1 MTRLSRRILDLVTRA
16 AALGLTLATLTACDP
31 TREAGS
37 PIPATGTTTDPSGAG
52 ETASSPGTSATPKAP
67 GMLELLEQLPPLP
80 THWIAEEPV
89 ASEAPPVDEAMLRD
103 PFADLSRWLHYGGD
117 HRGHRHSP
125 TTRLDRRN
133 VSKLQVVWAM
143 PTGTHQQFEVSPIVY
158 AGVMYVSTS
167 YNRVFAL
174 DARTGAI
181 LWRYDHPLPADMKPC
196 CGPVNRGVSIAGNAI
211 LMATLD
217 ARLVALDRRSGA
229 LLWNSEIFDYRK
241 GYSATSAPLVVGGR
255 AIIGVAGG
263 EYGIRGFFDA
273 YDVESGSRLWRHFT
287 VPAAG
292 EPGVETWAGTS
303 FETGGAPAWTQ
314 GAYDAE
320 TDTLFWTT
328 GNPSPDFNGDARAGD
343 NLFSDSLLA
352 VDLATGKRKWHFQFT
367 PHDVWDL
374 DGNTQLYLVEVDV
387 AGERVPA
394 IAQANRN
401 GYFYLIDRRD
411 GKFLRATQY
420 VEQMNWA
427 TIGADGRPIVSA
439 EVWPNEEPDYRVCP
453 GNMGGMNGAWSGS
466 YDPKRGLAFIPTI
479 EACQHFVK
487 GISVYS
493 EGAPFLAGTPDTID
507 AASGKAYGHVS
518 AVDVA
523 TGEIRWRAKER
534 FPMMAGAVSTA
545 SGLVFTGNLEG
556 EALALDADTGQVLWR
571 FRMGGGVRSQPIVF
585 ELDGRPY
592 VAIGSGSWAT
602 TDAFL
607 AGLDRIPEG
616 GHLFVFGL
624 PEP

>member
-1 MTRLSRRILDLVTRA
+1 MVRAHVRITTPLVVSLLLS
-16 AALGLTLATLTACDP
+16 LACS
-31 TREAGS
+31 REDRPDGGAPSPEPSSHEATAGS
-37 PIPATGTTTDPSGAG
+37 GD
-52 ETASSPGTSATPKAP
+52 AP
-67 GMLELLEQLPPLP
+67 DMLELLDELPPLP
-80 THWIAEEPV
+80 THWIADPPI
-89 ASEAPPVDEAMLRD
+89 AADAPPVDDAMLRA
-103 PFADLSRWLHYGGD
+103 PFADRSRWLHYGGD
-117 HRGHRHSP
+117 HLGHRHSP
-125 TTRLDRRN
+125 ITSLDEHN
-133 VSKLQVVWAM
+133 VSKLQVAWAM
-143 PTGTHQQFEVSPIVY
+143 PTGTQQQFEVSPIVY
-158 AGVMYVSTS
+158 GGVLYASTS
-167 YNRVFAL
+167 YDRVLAL
-174 DARTGAI
+174 DARTGEI
-181 LWRYDHPLPADMKPC
+181 LWRYDHPLPSDMRPC
-196 CGPVNRGVSIAGNAI
+196 CGPVNRGVSIVGNTI

-229 LLWNSEIFDYRK
+229 VLWNSEIFDYRK
-241 GYSATSAPLVVGGR
+241 GYSATAAPLVVGNE

-263 EYGIRGFFDA
+263 EFGIRGFFDA
-273 YDVESGSRLWRHFT
+273 YDVQTGRRLWRHFT

-303 FETGGAPAWTQ
+303 YETGGAPAWSQ

-343 NLFSDSLLA
+343 NLFSNSLLA
-352 VDLATGKRKWHFQFT
+352 VDRKTGARKWHFQFT
-367 PHDVWDL
+367 PHDVWDY
-374 DGNTQLYLVEVDV
+374 DGNTQIYLVDV
-387 AGERVPA
+387 EQGGERIPA

-427 TIGADGRPIVSA
+427 KIGPDGRPIVGP
-439 EVWPNEEPDYRVCP
+439 EVYPDEEPTHRVCP
-453 GNMGGMNGAWSGS
+453 GNMGGMNGAWTGS
-466 YDPKRGLAFIPTI
+466 FDPRRGLAFIPTV
-479 EACQHFVK
+479 EACQLFVK

-493 EGAPFLAGTPDTID
+493 EGAPFMAGTPDTID
-507 AASGKAYGHVS
+507 AAARKAYGHVS
-518 AVDVA
+518 AIDVA
-523 TGEIRWRAKER
+523 SGEVRWRAKQR
-534 FPMMAGAVSTA
+534 FPMMGGVVSTA

-556 EALALDADTGQVLWR
+556 EALALDADTGEVLWR
-571 FRMGGGVRSQPIVF
+571 FRMGGGVRSQPVVF

-592 VAIGSGSWAT
+592 LAIGSGSWAT

-616 GHLFVFGL
+616 GHLFVFTL

>member
-1 MTRLSRRILDLVTRA
+1 MGARSAILFTGL
-16 AALGLTLATLTACDP
+16 ALGLSMSLAC
-31 TREAGS
+31 S
-37 PIPATGTTTDPSGAG
+37 PDSVTT
-52 ETASSPGTSATPKAP
+52 ETSTNAAP
-67 GMLELLEQLPPLP
+67 GSESADSAAAADGPSAESPSMVELLEDLPPLP
-80 THWIAEEPV
+80 THWIADPPI
-89 ASEAPPVDEAMLRD
+89 AADTPPVDDAMLRN
-103 PFADLSRWLHYGGD
+103 PFADPSRWLHYGGD
-117 HRGHRHSP
+117 YRGFRHSP
-125 TTRLDRRN
+125 ITSLNPRS
-133 VSKLQVVWAM
+133 VAKLQVAWAM
-143 PTGTHQQFEVSPIVY
+143 PTGTQQQFEVSPIVY
-158 AGVMYVSTS
+158 GGVMYISTS

-174 DARTGAI
+174 DAKTGEL
-181 LWRYDHPLPADMKPC
+181 LWRYDHPLPADMRPC
-196 CGPVNRGVSIAGNAI
+196 CGPVSRGVSIAGNAI

-229 LLWNSEIFDYRK
+229 ILWNTEIFDYAK
-241 GYSATSAPLVVGGR
+241 GYSATSAPLVVGNK

-273 YDVESGSRLWRHFT
+273 YDVETGARLWRHFT

-292 EPGVETWAGTS
+292 EPGVETWADKS
-303 FETGGAPAWTQ
+303 YETGGAPAWTQ
-314 GAYDAE
+314 GVYDAE

-328 GNPSPDFNGDARAGD
+328 GNPAPDFNGDLRAGD
-343 NLFSDSLLA
+343 NLFADSLLA
-352 VDLATGKRKWHFQFT
+352 VDPTTGKRKWHFQFT

-374 DGNTQLYLVEVDV
+374 DGNTQLFLVEVEISG
-387 AGERVPA
+387 AKVPA

-427 TIGADGRPIVSA
+427 TIGADGRPVVSPD
-439 EVWPNEEPDYRVCP
+439 VWPSEEPTQRVCP
-453 GNMGGMNGAWSGS
+453 GNMGGMNGAWTGS
-466 YDPKRGLAFIPTI
+466 FDPVRRLAFIPTI

-487 GISVYS
+487 GIAVYS
-493 EGAPFLAGTPDTID
+493 EGAPFMAGTPDTID
-507 AASGKAYGHVS
+507 AAARKAYGHVS
-518 AVDVA
+518 AIDVA
-523 TGEIRWRAKER
+523 TGAIRWRAKDP

-545 SGLVFTGNLEG
+545 GGVVFTGNLEG
-556 EALALDADTGQVLWR
+556 EALALDAGTGEVLWR

-592 VAIGSGSWAT
+592 LAIGSGSWAT

-607 AGLDRIPEG
+607 AGLDKIPEG
-616 GHLFVFGL
+616 GHLFVFSL

>member
-1 MTRLSRRILDLVTRA
+1 MARVSEPMQTLLARALAFGLV
-16 AALGLTLATLTACDP
+16 LATELGCDP
-31 TREAGS
+31 TREGEGATTGVVEAS
-37 PIPATGTTTDPSGAG
+37 P
-52 ETASSPGTSATPKAP
+52 TADAP
-67 GMLELLEQLPPLP
+67 TMLEMLEDLPPLP
-80 THWIAEEPV
+80 THWVAEEPV
-89 ASEAPPVDEAMLRD
+89 AADAPPVDEAMLRA
-103 PFADLSRWLHYGGD
+103 PFGDLSRWLHYGGD

-125 TTRLDRRN
+125 TTRLDRKN
-133 VSKLQVVWAM
+133 VSKLQVAWAM
-143 PTGTHQQFEVSPIVY
+143 PTGTQQQFEASPIVY

-167 YNRVFAL
+167 YNRILAL

-217 ARLVALDRRSGA
+217 ARLLALDRRSGA
-229 LLWNSEIFDYRK
+229 MLWNSEIFDYRK
-241 GYSATSAPLVVGGR
+241 GYSATSAPLVVGRR

-273 YDVESGSRLWRHFT
+273 YNVETGARLWRHFT
-287 VPAAG
+287 VPTAN
-292 EPGVETWAGTS
+292 EPGVETWAGNS
-303 FETGGAPAWTQ
+303 YETGGAPAWTQ

-343 NLFSDSLLA
+343 NLYSNSLLA
-352 VDLATGKRKWHFQFT
+352 VDIETGARKWHFQFT

-374 DGNTQLYLVEVDV
+374 DGNTQLYLVDVDV

-411 GKFLRATQY
+411 GRFLRATQY

-427 TIGADGRPIVSA
+427 TIGPDGRPVVSA
-439 EVWPNEEPDYRVCP
+439 DVWPSEEPTHRVCP

-493 EGAPFLAGTPDTID
+493 EGAPFMAGTPDTID
-507 AASGKAYGHVS
+507 AAAGKAYGHVS

-523 TGEIRWRAKER
+523 TGEIRWRAKDR

-556 EALALDADTGQVLWR
+556 EALALDAETGEVLWR

-585 ELDGRPY
+585 ELDGKPH

-616 GHLFVFGL
+616 GHLFVFRL
-624 PEP
+624 PES